1 MILRKLLWLSIPVLV
16 LLGWLL
22 ARNSMPSEVPFTKA
36 TRETLVSTLN
46 TNGKVEPVE
55 SAAVRAESSGAIEA
69 IHVERGQTVVQG
81 QLLVTLNSSHAKTE
95 LSSAQSKIAQAT
107 ADLETVN
114 SGGRASEQAEIESGL
129 ARAHADLT
137 NARRE
142 HDALQRLV
150 EKKAATQAD
159 LTVARQAVQ
168 RAELQIRALEL
179 KRNSLVTDS
188 DRKAAHARLQEA
200 QNAASAAMQR
210 IAMAQVRSPMAG
222 IVYSLDV
229 KPGAYVNP
237 GDLIAQV
244 GRLNQLRVI
253 VYVDEPELGRVQK
266 GMPVTITWDA
276 LTGRQWKGTV
286 ERAPLQV
293 VALGTRQV
301 GEVICTIENPDLSLI
316 PGTNINAEI
325 RSAVV
330 ENAITLPKEALRRQ
344 GNETGVLKLEAN
356 KVVWRKVRIGASSV
370 TRVQVIEGVSEGD
383 ALALPV
389 DRPLQTGD
397 EVTPLFP

>member
-1 MILRKLLWLSIPVLV
+1 MRKLLWLLIPVLV
-16 LLGWLL
+16 LLGWLV
-22 ARNSMPSEVPFTKA
+22 ARSSTPPEVPFTKA

-55 SAAVRAESSGAIEA
+55 SAAVRAEGSGVIES
-69 IHVERGQTVVQG
+69 IHVERGQAVVQG
-81 QLLVTLNSSHAKTE
+81 QLLVTLNSRQAQTE

-107 ADLETVN
+107 AELETVS
-114 SGGRASEQAEIESGL
+114 SGGRAAEQAEIESGL
-129 ARAHADLT
+129 ARAHADLA

-142 HDALQRLV
+142 QETLQRLV
-150 EKKAATQAD
+150 EKKAATQAE
-159 LTVARQAVQ
+159 LTAARQAMQ
-168 RAELQIRALEL
+168 RAELQIQALEL
-179 KRNSLVTDS
+179 KRKSLVTDP
-188 DRKAAHARLQEA
+188 DRKAANARLQEA
-200 QNAASAAMQR
+200 QNGASVAMQR

-222 IVYSLDV
+222 IVYSLEV
-229 KPGAYVNP
+229 KAGAYVNP

-244 GRLNQLRVI
+244 GRLSQLRVI

-276 LTGRQWKGTV
+276 LPGRQWKGKV
-286 ERAPLQV
+286 EKAPLQV

-301 GEVICTIENPDLSLI
+301 GEVICTIENPDLGLI

-330 ENAITLPKEALRRQ
+330 ENAVTLPKEALRRQ
-344 GNETGVLKLEAN
+344 GSETGVLKLEDN
-356 KVVWRKVRIGASSV
+356 RVVWRKVRIGVSSV
-370 TRVQVIEGVSEGD
+370 TRVQILEGVSEGD
-383 ALALPV
+383 AAALPV
-389 DRPLQTGD
+389 DRQLRTGE

>member
-1 MILRKLLWLSIPVLV
+1 MILRKLLWLSIPALA

-22 ARNSMPSEVPFTKA
+22 ARSSTPPEIPFTKA

-46 TNGKVEPVE
+46 TNGKVEPE
-55 SAAVRAESSGAIEA
+55 KSASVRAVGSGAIEA

-81 QLLVTLNSSHAKTE
+81 QLLVTLNSRQAKTE

-107 ADLETVN
+107 ADLETVS
-114 SGGRASEQAEIESGL
+114 SGGRAAEQAEIESGL
-129 ARAHADLT
+129 ARAHADLA

-142 HDALQRLV
+142 HEALQRLV
-150 EKKAATQAD
+150 EKKAATQAE
-159 LTVARQAVQ
+159 LTAARQAVQ
-168 RAELQIRALEL
+168 RAELQIQALEL
-179 KRNSLVTDS
+179 KRSSLVTEP

-200 QNAASAAMQR
+200 QNGASAAMQR

-222 IVYSLDV
+222 VVYSLEV
-229 KPGAYVNP
+229 RPGAYVNP

-244 GRLNQLRVI
+244 GRLSQLRVI

-276 LTGRQWKGTV
+276 LPGRQWKGTV
-286 ERAPLQV
+286 EKAPLQV

-301 GEVICTIENPDLSLI
+301 GEVICTIENPDFSLI

-330 ENAITLPKEALRRQ
+330 ENAVTLPKEALRRQ
-344 GNETGVLKLEAN
+344 GDETGVLKLEGN

-370 TRVQVIEGVSEGD
+370 TRVQILEGVSEGD

-389 DRPLQTGD
+389 ERQLRTGD